1 MTPHTDT
8 DNSIAASRGQF
19 ATRFAVIAT
28 TVGSAVGLGNIWR
41 FPYEAGTH
49 CGGAFML
56 LYIAFI
62 FIIGVPVLTAE
73 FIMGRS
79 TRSNIFGAYRAL
91 APGRPWYLAGYI
103 GIVASMTIISFYSVV
118 AGWTLE
124 YFIESITGSLSGLD
138 SGQYHSRFLA
148 LASDGVRPVLWTILF
163 LALNFVIV
171 ARGVNKGIERISN
184 LLMPTLFVL
193 LIVFCIRSLT
203 FSGASEGLRFLF
215 SPDFS
220 QITPSVALGAM
231 GQAFFTL
238 SLGLGCMATYGSYFS
253 SRTPL
258 LRSAVTT
265 ASLDT
270 LVAILSGIIIFPAV
284 FTFGVSP
291 AAGPT
296 LIFEVLPSIFHS
308 LPLGPLWSALFFFLL
323 ILASLTSTISMS
335 ETAIAFFIEERG
347 MSRRTATMT
356 NATVALVFGTLC
368 ALSFGP
374 LDGFRIFSLNIFDA
388 FDYLSS
394 NILLPAGGLIIS
406 IFTGWV
412 IPRHILREQLSPAR
426 RITLTALTILLRYIA
441 PTGIILVFLRS
452 TGII

>member
-1 MTPHTDT
+1 MTRPT
-8 DNSIAASRGQF
+8 DNNKPQRGQF

-49 CGGAFML
+49 GGGAFML

-79 TRSNIFGAYRAL
+79 TRSNIFGAFRTL
-91 APGRPWYLAGYI
+91 APGKPWYLAGYI

-124 YFIESITGSLSGLD
+124 YFIESVTGSLSGLD
-138 SGQYHSRFLA
+138 SEQYHSRFLA

-163 LALNFVIV
+163 LAINFFIV
-171 ARGVNKGIERISN
+171 VRGVNKGIERISN

-203 FSGASEGLRFLF
+203 FSGAPEGLRFLF

-253 SRTPL
+253 PGTPL
-258 LRSAVTT
+258 LRSAATT

-270 LVAILSGIIIFPAV
+270 LVAVLSGIIIFPAV
-284 FTFGVSP
+284 FTFAVSP

-296 LIFEVLPSIFHS
+296 LIFEVLPSIFH
-308 LPLGPLWSALFFFLL
+308 
-323 ILASLTSTISMS
+323 
-335 ETAIAFFIEERG
+335 
-347 MSRRTATMT
+347 
-356 NATVALVFGTLC
+356 
-368 ALSFGP
+368 
-374 LDGFRIFSLNIFDA
+374 
-388 FDYLSS
+388 
-394 NILLPAGGLIIS
+394 
-406 IFTGWV
+406 
-412 IPRHILREQLSPAR
+412 
-426 RITLTALTILLRYIA
+426 
-441 PTGIILVFLRS
+441 
-452 TGII
+452 

>member
-1 MTPHTDT
+1 MTRHHNTKET
-8 DNSIAASRGQF
+8 SRSQF

-49 CGGAFML
+49 GGGAFMI
-56 LYIAFI
+56 LYITFI
-62 FIIGVPVLTAE
+62 LIIGVPVLTAE

-91 APGRPWYLAGYI
+91 APGKPWFLAGYI
-103 GIVASMTIISFYSVV
+103 GIVASMTILSFYSVV

-124 YFIESITGSLSGLD
+124 YFVQSVTGSLSNLD
-138 SGQYHSRFLA
+138 SNQYHGRFLS
-148 LASDGVRPVLWTILF
+148 LASDGVRPVLWTVLF
-163 LALNFVIV
+163 LALNFFIV
-171 ARGVNKGIERISN
+171 VRGVNKGIEKISN
-184 LLMPTLFVL
+184 LLMPTLFIL
-193 LIVFCIRSLT
+193 LIIFCIRSLT
-203 FSGASEGLRFLF
+203 FPEASQGLRFLF

-231 GQAFFTL
+231 GQAFFSL

-253 SRTPL
+253 RSTPL
-258 LRSAVTT
+258 LRSAATT

-284 FTFGVSP
+284 FTFSVSP

-308 LPLGPLWSALFFFLL
+308 LPLGPLWSSLFFFLL

-347 MSRRTATMT
+347 MSRRAATMT
-356 NATVALVFGTLC
+356 NAAVALIFGTLC

-374 LDGFRIFSLNIFDA
+374 LSEVKIFSLNIFDA

-394 NILLPAGGLIIS
+394 NILLPVGGLIIS
-406 IFTGWV
+406 IFAGWI
-412 IPRHILREQLSPAR
+412 IPRRIIARQLSPAR
-426 RITLTALTILLRYIA
+426 RLTVTVLGILLRYVA

-452 TGII
+452 IGII